1 MACLRADPVPFKL
14 LGDEAKGCA
23 SLSCWLLSALKR
35 RVLTRCARGGS
46 WLDTTYLSERV
57 RVSKGNKGTT
67 FILARYDG
75 AA

>member
-1 MACLRADPVPFKL
+1 MC
-14 LGDEAKGCA
+14 
-23 SLSCWLLSALKR
+23 
-35 RVLTRCARGGS
+35 RVLTRCARGS

-75 AA
+75 DV